1 MSDSHK
7 YNSCNNIELIRFA
20 MISIGNFCI
29 NHGYD
34 FIFEFSNNE
43 CSLNKGFTI
52 TVTDNETNFHF
63 RRTLSDIDFID
74 IAHCDAYIFNIIMHI
89 QDAIEEERRKV
100 KARDLEYSR
109 YLHSL

>member
-7 YNSCNNIELIRFA
+7 YNSCNNIKLIHVA
-20 MISIGNFCI
+20 MINISDFCI

-34 FIFEFSNNE
+34 FTFEFSNNE

-52 TVTDNETNFHF
+52 TVTDNETNFHY
-63 RRTLSDIDFID
+63 RHTLSDLEFID

-89 QDAIEEERRKV
+89 QDDIEEERRKA